1 MSVDGGSKINPQ
13 TQYLFTT
20 TGEHTIVWDLIEPVI
35 PFQAFMHNGSNP
47 LSIVSVQIGDGVTE
61 IGDYAFYWNRMT
73 GVIIPDSVTKIG
85 EWAFAS
91 NQYLGSVSFPSGITT
106 IGVSA
111 FSNCRSLSSLTLPT
125 SLERLGSDAFS
136 QTKIRTINLIPLYDG
151 YDNTFTWCTSL
162 TSVTVDSNTDYLRLD
177 GTFKHCSSLT
187 QFVIPQS
194 CGVDLGDGAFA
205 DSALAVYS
213 ASTLQLHNYA
223 FSGCTGLTSVDF
235 GDGMVERI
243 GGYNFKG
250 TPLQTLTLPAVLLF
264 RTVIDGM
271 SQLQTLHIGK
281 TVQNYNLTFTQDD
294 ERGVFGVGCTALTAI
309 HVYYTGNLVDL
320 TAADISSDIPAS
332 GTIYYYYKSSTEL
345 DVNSKAIADSLVAL
359 IGRGW
364 HSESGGIA

>member
-1 MSVDGGSKINPQ
+1 MSVDGGSKIAPQ
-13 TQYLFTT
+13 LQYLFTT

-35 PFQAFMHNGSNP
+35 PFQAFMHVGNP
-47 LSIVSVQIGDGVTE
+47 LPIMSVQIGDGVTE
-61 IGDYAFYWNRMT
+61 IGNNAFYWNRMT
-73 GVIIPDSVTKIG
+73 GVTIPDSVTQIG
-85 EWAFAS
+85 NSVFVSSE
-91 NQYLGSVSFPSGITT
+91 NLGSISLPSAITS
-106 IGVSA
+106 IGDSA
-111 FSNCRSLSSLTLPT
+111 FSNCRNLNEVTLPT
-125 SLERLGSDAFS
+125 SLERLGRNAFS
-136 QTKIRTINLIPLYDG
+136 QTDIRTINLIPLYG
-151 YDNTFTWCTSL
+151 YDNTFTWCSSL
-162 TSVTVDSNTDYLRLD
+162 TSVTVASNTDYLQLD
-177 GTFKHCSSLT
+177 GTFRHCSSLT

-213 ASTLQLHNYA
+213 ARTLQLHNYA

-235 GDGMVERI
+235 VGDDLVQRI

-250 TPLQTLTLPAVLLF
+250 TPLQTLTLPAALLF

-271 SQLQTLHIGK
+271 PQLQTLHIGK
-281 TVQNYNLTFTQDD
+281 TVQNYNLIFTQDD

-320 TAADISSDIPAS
+320 TAADISSDIPAG

-359 IGRGW
+359 IGKGW